1 MVYRIYC
8 KNCSPSVRFNPST
21 DTFQQTFITMENLSP
36 GTAYRVEMYSENGV
50 SSVAREA
57 PRSADILVT
66 TEVANPSMVTA
77 LYVKSVRPD
86 SIELGWRP
94 PLDLRTITTSNEEII
109 VNSLAE
115 KTEYGFQMCAKRV
128 GGGWGEWTTAMYQQ
142 TGSSLN
148 PVYMGGNG
156 EGTSTDIS
164 AIIRVIIAVIILL
177 FVISVIVTV
186 YWRRGRHNA
195 MDGLRSSPQDLH

>member
-1 MVYRIYC
+1 MIDINSSYLC
-8 KNCSPSVRFNPST
+8 KCLLL
-21 DTFQQTFITMENLSP
+21 E
-36 GTAYRVEMYSENGV
+36 
-50 SSVAREA
+50 
-57 PRSADILVT
+57 
-66 TEVANPSMVTA
+66 
-77 LYVKSVRPD
+77 SVRPD

-164 AIIRVIIAVIILL
+164 AIIGVIVAVIVLL
-177 FVISVIVTV
+177 IVISVIVTV
-186 YWRRGRHNA
+186 Y
-195 MDGLRSSPQDLH
+195 